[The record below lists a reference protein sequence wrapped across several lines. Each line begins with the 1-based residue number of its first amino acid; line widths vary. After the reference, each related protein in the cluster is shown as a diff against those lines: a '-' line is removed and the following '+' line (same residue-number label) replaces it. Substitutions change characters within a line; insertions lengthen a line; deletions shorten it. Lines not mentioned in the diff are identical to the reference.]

1 MESKE
6 MKLALAI
13 AMAENLWM
21 KGLIS
26 DDEIAKIRL
35 KLAEKLK

>member
-13 AMAENLWM
+13 AMAEKLLM

-26 DDEIAKIRL
+26 NEEMAKIRL
-35 KLAEKLK
+35 KLAENIK

>member
-1 MESKE
+1 MNNEL
-6 MKLALAI
+6 KLSIAI

-26 DDEIAKIRL
+26 DDEIAQIRL

>member
-13 AMAENLWM
+13 AMAESLWM

-26 DDEIAKIRL
+26 NDEIAKIRL
-35 KLAEKLK
+35 KLAEKFN

>member
-1 MESKE
+1 MNNEL
-6 MKLALAI
+6 KLSIAI

>member
-1 MESKE
+1 MNNEL
-6 MKLALAI
+6 KLSIAI

-26 DDEIAKIRL
+26 DDEITKIRL

>member
-1 MESKE
+1 MGSNEI
-6 MKLALAI
+6 KLSLAI
-13 AMAENLWM
+13 AIAENLWM

-26 DDEIAKIRL
+26 DEEIAKIRL